1 MPVRH
6 NFKNLKVWQKAMD
19 LADLVFEFSK
29 GLPVMEKYNLIDQIN
44 RCSVSIPSNIAEGSG
59 KRTNVHF
66 AEFLSTSISSSYEL
80 ETQLIICERRNYGS
94 AEVLKNVFELLGEV
108 QRMLFNFREY
118 IVNDKFIWSQILF
131 IIEQSP
137 DSWFPTLDSLLW
149 MYRK

>member
-80 ETQLIICERRNYGS
+80 ETPLIICERRGYGS
-94 AEVLKNVFELLGEV
+94 VDVLRSVFELLGEV
-108 QRMLFNFREY
+108 QKMLFNFREY
-118 IVNDKFIWSQILF
+118 IVNDKELS
-131 IIEQSP
+131 EVKS
-137 DSWFPTLDSLLW
+137 
-149 MYRK
+149 

>member
-59 KRTNVHF
+59 KRTNIHF

-80 ETQLIICERRNYGS
+80 ETQLIICERRGYGS
-94 AEVLKNVFELLGEV
+94 AEVLKNVFELLGEI

-118 IVNDKFIWSQILF
+118 IVSDRESIPEVKS
-131 IIEQSP
+131 
-137 DSWFPTLDSLLW
+137 
-149 MYRK
+149 